1 MLFLSFFLSTFPA
14 LLVIYILLLWIVCSC
29 FFDNYNLSRFLQNFY
44 LPSFLGMGGE
54 AWLSFDS
61 YPWLWTLAQRFLP
74 MTEDWSRS
82 LGNRAECVAAQL
94 PPLDIDLVGMRR
106 ATALAHTLAPT
117 DASIFPFYIFSWV
130 YSVSIHFL
138 FCLSKDF
145 ILYHKPFSKP
155 LLCLLAIILGL
166 HDTILSLLTVTYLKF
181 I

>member
-44 LPSFLGMGGE
+44 LPSFLGVGGE

-82 LGNRAECVAAQL
+82 LGNRAECCSSA
-94 PPLDIDLVGMRR
+94 PSPRHWFGRYEKGHCSS
-106 ATALAHTLAPT
+106 THTGSHRCIYFSLL
-117 DASIFPFYIFSWV
+117 YIF
-130 YSVSIHFL
+130 
-138 FCLSKDF
+138 
-145 ILYHKPFSKP
+145 
-155 LLCLLAIILGL
+155 
-166 HDTILSLLTVTYLKF
+166 LSLLSVHTFF
-181 I
+181 ILPF